1 MKIFEADRVFAVRRE
16 GRTAKLEIRF
26 DTTERERGR
35 VEITKKIDRRSR
47 SLFGI
52 YDEPRYDEAD

>member
-26 DTTERERGR
+26 DTTERGR

-47 SLFGI
+47 GLFGI